1 MAEKPSGLQAVAIIA
16 IALGIMG
23 FFGGAMGLVTLLI
36 NPKNS
41 APNQNPKLQELNAE
55 FESRMETLTRQTR
68 PVTKMALP
76 GMMLLCMLLA
86 GAGIASFKLQGLN
99 FFRVTLGA
107 NLVGDAIW
115 ASYGILMQL
124 KTTSLMT
131 WYFQECGKVTEMPA
145 ALATGMQFGM
155 YTGIFFGGG
164 WLLAKIV
171 YYIWGL
177 VYLGTQPVRAAYEGR
192 PPAGA
197 MP

>member
-23 FFGGAMGLVTLLI
+23 FFGGAMGLITLLF
-36 NPKNS
+36 NPKIS
-41 APNQNPKLQELNAE
+41 APNQNPKLQEQNAE
-55 FESRMETLTRQTR
+55 YVSRMEALTRETR

-76 GMMLLCMLLA
+76 GMMLLSMLLA
-86 GAGIASFKLQGLN
+86 GAGIASFKLQGLS

-107 NLVGDAIW
+107 NLLGDAIW
-115 ASYGILMQL
+115 ASYGILVQL

-131 WYFQECGKVTEMPA
+131 WYFKECGKVTEMPA

-155 YTGIFFGGG
+155 YAGIFFGGG
-164 WLLAKIV
+164 WLLVKIV

-177 VYLGTQPVRAAYEGR
+177 VYLGMKPVRAAYD
-192 PPAGA
+192 GA
-197 MP
+197 SPTGP